1 MGFHDEYKNEAV
13 FLPST
18 IQGEQMLSSQ
28 YSCHS
33 MQRNQSPHVKYI
45 RGSPSSP
52 YNDDM
57 DIDEN
62 EDCQSSLISFAPREL
77 QFTPLMASS
86 FSNQD
91 RRILIGGRYETCF
104 QNISQR
110 GTADFC
116 PPTPVKYSLEGF
128 LGGRYETNYEV
139 ISERGSYDYC
149 PSTPTKLWFCAN
161 SICCM
166 ESFYNL
172 LSNEHWAPRRNKV
185 PRQWPRSENQEP
197 LPTPSTIF
205 LNALGWLP

>member
-1 MGFHDEYKNEAV
+1 
-13 FLPST
+13 
-18 IQGEQMLSSQ
+18 MLSSQ

-62 EDCQSSLISFAPREL
+62 EDCQSSLISFAL
-77 QFTPLMASS
+77 QGIGIHSS
-86 FSNQD
+86 NGFILFNQD
-91 RRILIGGRYETCF
+91 RRILIGGRYETC

-116 PPTPVKYSLEGF
+116 PPTPVKYSLEAF

-139 ISERGSYDYC
+139 ISERGAYDYC
-149 PSTPTKLWFCAN
+149 PSTPTKL
-161 SICCM
+161 
-166 ESFYNL
+166 
-172 LSNEHWAPRRNKV
+172 
-185 PRQWPRSENQEP
+185 
-197 LPTPSTIF
+197 
-205 LNALGWLP
+205 